1 MILPITIYGLPVL
14 RKVCTPI
21 DKNYPNLKELLE
33 NMYATLTHSEGVG
46 LAAPQVNLPIR
57 IFIVDLDVMGEDEP
71 KYKGVKKT
79 FINPVI
85 TWMSD
90 ETETSG
96 EGCLSLPGINEN
108 VTRAKKVRVKYQDED
123 FVEHEDEFEDF
134 YAKVIQ
140 HEYDHLEGKVF
151 IDRISPIRRAMN
163 KGKIESMK
171 KGKVRCHYN
180 VKTV

>member
-14 RKVCTPI
+14 RKVCEPI
-21 DKNYPNLKELLE
+21 DKSYPNLKELLE

-57 IFIVDLDVMGEDEP
+57 IFIVDLDVMGDDEP

-79 FINPVI
+79 FINPII
-85 TWMSD
+85 TSFSD
-90 ETETSG
+90 ETETSA
-96 EGCLSLPGINEN
+96 EGCLSLPGISEN
-108 VTRAKKVRVKYQDED
+108 VTRSKKVRVKYMDED

>member
-14 RKVCTPI
+14 RKVCEPI
-21 DKNYPNLKELLE
+21 DQNYPNLGELLE

-79 FINPVI
+79 FINPTI

-96 EGCLSLPGINEN
+96 EGCLSLPGISEN
-108 VTRAKKVRVKYQDED
+108 VTRAKKVRVKYQDES
-123 FVEHEDEFEDF
+123 FAEHEEEFEDF